1 MAAKLT
7 LNPKPTFKHTV
18 MIPVPGEKPHPV
30 EFTFHGKTQKQYGEM
45 LEQVTKADGD
55 EAASFMLFVAGW
67 DVAADFTKENVE
79 QFLQSYIGAGTLL
92 FREYTDELTKA
103 ARGN

>member
-18 MIPVPGEKPHPV
+18 MIPVPGEQPHPV
-30 EFTFHGKTQKQYGEM
+30 EFTFHGKTQKQYSEM
-45 LEQVTKADGD
+45 LEQIANGESS
-55 EAASFMLFVAGW
+55 EAERFMLFVAGW

-92 FREYTDELTKA
+92 LREYTDELTKA

>member
-1 MAAKLT
+1 M
-7 LNPKPTFKHTV
+7 H
-18 MIPVPGEKPHPV
+18 IPVPGEQPHPV

-45 LEQVTKADGD
+45 LEQMTKADGS
-55 EAASFMLFVAGW
+55 EAERFMLYVAGW

-79 QFLQSYIGAGTLL
+79 QFLQSYIGAGALL
-92 FREYTDELTKA
+92 FREFTDELTKA